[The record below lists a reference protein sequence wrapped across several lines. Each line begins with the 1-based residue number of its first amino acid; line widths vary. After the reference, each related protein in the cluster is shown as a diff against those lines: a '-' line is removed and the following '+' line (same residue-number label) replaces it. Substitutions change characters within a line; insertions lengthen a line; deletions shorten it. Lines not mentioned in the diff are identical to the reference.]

1 MTEADLIAM
10 EATVLL
16 HRVADLELALRFYED
31 PRRYYGPHQP
41 IDGEPDRYQ
50 PKDEP
55 HLWDVARD
63 GGQIARD
70 ALDGKAVSSA
80 VAAGMSAFQVR
91 TYGR

>member
-1 MTEADLIAM
+1 M

-16 HRVADLELALRFYED
+16 HRVADFELAWRGYGD
-31 PRRYYGPHQP
+31 PRRDGPHQP

-55 HLWDVARD
+55 HPWDVARD

-80 VAAGMSAFQVR
+80 VAAGMSAFQVK

>member
-16 HRVADLELALRFYED
+16 HRVADLELALRFYGD
-31 PRRYYGPHQP
+31 PRRYDGPHRP
-41 IDGEPDRYQ
+41 INGEPDRYQ

-55 HLWDVARD
+55 RLWDVARD

-70 ALDGKAVSSA
+70 ALDDDA
-80 VAAGMSAFQVR
+80 VASAAAAGVSAYHAR
-91 TYGR
+91 KHGR